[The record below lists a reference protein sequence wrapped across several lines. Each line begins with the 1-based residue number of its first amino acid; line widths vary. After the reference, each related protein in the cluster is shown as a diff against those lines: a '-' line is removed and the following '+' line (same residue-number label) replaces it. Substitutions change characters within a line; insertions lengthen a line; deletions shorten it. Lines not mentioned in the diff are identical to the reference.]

1 MKIDDIVREIDQAQ
15 SQGPLRGMNIQPCP
29 AALTELRA
37 EINKSDPSPQVV
49 ARIAGADVALAAA
62 LLRVANSPF
71 YSRSRPTSTV
81 SEAIALLGVN
91 QTVTILTGILL
102 RSSMK
107 TQSPLLERFWDTST
121 RRALIMGFLA
131 KQMYSVSPDMGHTFG
146 LFSHVGIPIMMQGLK
161 GYEATYVDAITHPER
176 SFVEIENAAHRTDHA
191 VVGAM
196 VAKSWNMPLIITVA
210 TRLHHDFTTLED
222 SNIHKE
228 ARALIAMSLM
238 AERILSLL
246 EGSQHHH
253 EWEQYGQACMDHLQ
267 VQQTEMDSWYD
278 TLLSRFEDSSG
289 I

>member
-1 MKIDDIVREIDQAQ
+1 MKIDDIVREIDMAQ
-15 SQGPLRGMNIQPCP
+15 SQGPLRGMTIQPCP
-29 AALTELRA
+29 AALTDLRA
-37 EINKSDPSPQVV
+37 EVNKSDPSPQVV
-49 ARIAGADVALAAA
+49 ARIAGADVALAAS

-71 YSRSRPTSTV
+71 YARSRPTSTV
-81 SEAIALLGVN
+81 SEAIALLGVT
-91 QTVTILTGILL
+91 QTVTILTGFLL

-161 GYEATYVDAITHPER
+161 GYESTYVDAITHPER
-176 SFVEIENAAHRTDHA
+176 SFVQIENAAHRTDHA

-196 VAKSWNMPLIITVA
+196 VAKAWNLPLIITVA
-210 TRLHHDFTTLED
+210 VRLHHDFTTLED
-222 SNIHKE
+222 SSIHKE
-228 ARALIAMSLM
+228 ARSLIAMSLM

-246 EGSQHHH
+246 EGSQNHH
-253 EWEQYGQACMDHLQ
+253 EWEQHGEACMAHLQ
-267 VQQTEMDSWYD
+267 VQQSEMDGWYD
-278 TLLSRFEDSSG
+278 TLLTRFEDASG